1 MRPITPGQVS
11 TRSRQQH
18 PSMLES
24 LERRQLLSA
33 TLPNIMPMGDSITE
47 AFSGHASY
55 RYWLWNSL
63 ADAGYTA
70 NFAGIGAGVSSGP
83 PLYAGFDTDHEGFSG
98 WRADDMLA
106 HVQDAGWKS
115 FASQAQNKPDIV
127 LLHIGSNDVEQGQ
140 SSATTRDEIGKIID
154 ALRAVNPNVKVL
166 LARLIPETGVS
177 MSGVNSLLPALVSA
191 KSTAQS
197 PVILVDQSGGF
208 ASATDTYDGVHPNEA
223 GEKKMAGKWFD
234 ALKPLLP
241 APVAQPDG
249 TYLDT
254 PAVPMTKAINPIGP
268 VEYELSNGSD
278 GQYDGQMLS
287 LRGKKFM
294 RGFGVHANSELDFD
308 LTGGGYS
315 RFRATVGVDDEV
327 DGLGSVIFKIYV
339 NKEAAPRFVSA
350 TLTGASAALPI
361 DVDISGA
368 TLLRLVVSDA
378 GNDNDFDHADWAL
391 PRLIKATPTTPEP
404 PAPPTPAPVVETPS
418 APTNLRGKVR
428 GRRVDLSW
436 TDTASNE
443 SGFRVE
449 RKIGT
454 NGAWQQIAELGANSL
469 GFRDAKV
476 DAGFRYSY
484 RVVAYNAEGASSASN
499 VVEERIPG
507 HVKKPKPE
515 HPSQGKAKIA
525 KGLIKAAERIL
536 KLIEKL
542 RK

>member
-1 MRPITPGQVS
+1 MRKS
-11 TRSRQQH
+11 TSGDHLMRSHQQR
-18 PSMLES
+18 SCILEA
-24 LERRQLLSA
+24 LETRQLLSA
-33 TLPNIMPMGDSITE
+33 ALPNIMPMGDSITE

-70 NFAGIGAGVSSGP
+70 NFAGIGAGVSGGP
-83 PLYAGFDTDHEGFSG
+83 PLLPGFDTDHEGFSG
-98 WRADDMLA
+98 WRADDMLT

-115 FASQAQNKPDIV
+115 FALQTQNKPDIV

-140 SSATTRDEIGKIID
+140 SNATTRDEIGKIID
-154 ALRAVNPNVKVL
+154 ALRAINPNVKVL

-177 MSGVNSLLPALVSA
+177 MSGLNSLLPALVSA
-191 KSTAQS
+191 KTTSQS

-208 ASATDTYDGVHPNEA
+208 SSAVDTYDGVHPNEA
-223 GEKKMAGKWFD
+223 GEKKMAAKWLA

-241 APVAQPDG
+241 APMAQPEG

-278 GQYDGQMLS
+278 GQYDGQTLS
-287 LRGKKFM
+287 LRGNKFM
-294 RGFGVHANSELDFD
+294 RGFGVHANSELDFN
-308 LTGGGYS
+308 LTGGSYS

-339 NKEAAPRFVSA
+339 NKEPAPRFVSP
-350 TLTGASAALPI
+350 TLTGESAALPI

-436 TDTASNE
+436 TDTANNE
-443 SGFRVE
+443 TGFRVE
-449 RKIGT
+449 RKIGK
-454 NGAWQQIAELGANSL
+454 NGAWQQIAELGANTRVY
-469 GFRDAKV
+469 RDTQVAT
-476 DAGFRYSY
+476 GFRYSY
-484 RVVAYNAEGASSASN
+484 RVVAYNAGGRSNPSN
-499 VVEERIPG
+499 VTEERIPG
-507 HVKKPKPE
+507 HVKKAKPE
-515 HPSQGKAKIA
+515 HPAQGKDKIA

-536 KLIEKL
+536 TLIDKL
-542 RK
+542 RR

>member
-1 MRPITPGQVS
+1 MRKS
-11 TRSRQQH
+11 TSGDHLMRSHQQR
-18 PSMLES
+18 SCMLEA
-24 LERRQLLSA
+24 LETRQLLSA
-33 TLPNIMPMGDSITE
+33 ALPNIMPMGDSITE

-70 NFAGIGAGVSSGP
+70 NFAGIGAGVSDGP
-83 PLYAGFDTDHEGFSG
+83 PLLPGYDTDHEGFSG

-106 HVQDAGWKS
+106 HVQDAGWKN
-115 FASQAQNKPDIV
+115 FALMPQNKPDIV

-140 SSATTRDEIGKIID
+140 SNSTTRDEIGKIID
-154 ALRAVNPNVKVL
+154 ALRAINPNVKIL
-166 LARLIPETGVS
+166 LARLVPETGIS
-177 MSGVNSLLPALVSA
+177 MSGLNSLLPALVSA
-191 KSTAQS
+191 KTTSRS

-208 ASATDTYDGVHPNEA
+208 SSAADTYDGVHPNEA
-223 GEKKMAGKWFD
+223 GEKKMAAKWLA

-241 APVAQPDG
+241 APVAQPEG

-254 PAVPMTKAINPIGP
+254 PAVPMTKVINPIGP

-287 LRGKKFM
+287 LRGKQFM

-308 LTGGGYS
+308 LTGGNYS

-327 DGLGSVIFKIYV
+327 NGLGSVIFKIYV
-339 NKEAAPRFVSA
+339 NKEAAPRFVSPI
-350 TLTGASAALPI
+350 LTGESAALPI

-391 PRLIKATPTTPEP
+391 PRLIKATTTTPEP
-404 PAPPTPAPVVETPS
+404 PAPAPAVETPA

-428 GRRVDLSW
+428 GRRVDLCW
-436 TDTASNE
+436 TDTANNE
-443 SGFRVE
+443 TGFRVE
-449 RKIGT
+449 RRLGT
-454 NGAWQQIAELGANSL
+454 TGAWRQIAELGANTRAY
-469 GFRDAKV
+469 RDTKV
-476 DAGFRYSY
+476 AAGFRYSY
-484 RVVAYNAEGASSASN
+484 RVVAYNAHGVSNPSN
-499 VVEERIPG
+499 VTEERIPG
-507 HVKKPKPE
+507 HVKKAKPE
-515 HPSQGKAKIA
+515 HRAEGKDKIA
-525 KGLIKAAERIL
+525 KSLTKAAERIL
-536 KLIEKL
+536 NLIDKL